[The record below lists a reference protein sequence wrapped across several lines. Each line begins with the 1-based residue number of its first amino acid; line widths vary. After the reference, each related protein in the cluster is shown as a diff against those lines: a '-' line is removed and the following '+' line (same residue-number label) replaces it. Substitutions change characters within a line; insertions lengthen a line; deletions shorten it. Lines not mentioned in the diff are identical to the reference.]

1 MSLCPKLKSE
11 AGLDFSSLVE
21 QLPSM
26 NEALVYPPEQEEERK
41 REISG
46 KEREQRVSRIKRQG
60 REMESEL

>member
-1 MSLCPKLKSE
+1 
-11 AGLDFSSLVE
+11 
-21 QLPSM
+21 M